1 MRAVKT
7 TRFRHSFISHANQ
20 DHLEESRLLYVL
32 GELAPKDQILLEQH
46 SQVCRECR
54 DSIREFEKLILFDLP
69 AAAVIRSDGSVAEG
83 PPSVDPDQLLAEVR
97 ERARKDLRYGPS
109 QSYLENP
116 IQPACAV
123 HWRQRVAQTFRSAVP
138 AAGWAVAA
146 ALLLWSAWTRFP
158 APHAK
163 ATVQTE
169 SVASSISLPNVAKV
183 ERRLDVAQ
191 DQTEVLAKKLSQA
204 ESRARHA
211 RLAYSRLNML
221 YETTNEI
228 YSASQGE
235 LRQEKAKLTE
245 QTEDLQRTRDALK
258 DQVAAKDSLQRRLS
272 EVSSRLEKQQDELA
286 HVESVAASV
295 PATFPSSEQT
305 VGSTEAKEILG
316 ARDLHIVDV
325 YDVDHS
331 GNSSAVYGRV
341 YYVNHSQ
348 LIFYA
353 FDLSKLDRKH
363 KAVAFQAWGYLQP
376 DSSAV
381 QNLGLF
387 YLDNATLNRWTL
399 RVSDPQVLSR
409 IDTLFVTVEPP
420 GGSRFPRGQ
429 RLLKASLAGPPNH
442 P

>member
-1 MRAVKT
+1 MKK
-7 TRFRHSFISHANQ
+7 TRFGHSFVSHANQ
-20 DHLEESRLLYVL
+20 DHLEELRLLFVL

-46 SQVCRECR
+46 SRVCRECR
-54 DSIREFEKLILFDLP
+54 DSIQEFERLIFFDLP
-69 AAAVIRSDGSVAEG
+69 AAAVIRSDGSVPER

-97 ERARKDLRYGPS
+97 ERARKDLPYGPS
-109 QSYLENP
+109 QSYAEHP
-116 IQPACAV
+116 INSACAG
-123 HWRQRVAQTFRSAVP
+123 HRLQRAAQNFRFAVP

-146 ALLLWSAWTRFP
+146 ALLLWSAWTRVP

-163 ATVQTE
+163 ASVQTE
-169 SVASSISLPNVAKV
+169 SAAGSISLPNVAKL
-183 ERRLDVAQ
+183 ERRVDVAQ
-191 DQTEVLAKKLSQA
+191 SKNQVLAKKLSQA
-204 ESRARHA
+204 ESRARRA

-221 YETTNEI
+221 YEETSGT
-228 YSASQGE
+228 YSVSQGE
-235 LRQEKAKLTE
+235 LRQEEAKLTE
-245 QTEDLQRTRDALK
+245 QTEDLERTRDALK
-258 DQVAAKDSLQRRLS
+258 DQVAAKESLQRRLS
-272 EVSSRLEKQQDELA
+272 EVSSRLERQRDELA
-286 HVESVAASV
+286 HVEHVAASV
-295 PATFPSSEQT
+295 PATFPASEQT
-305 VGSTEAKEILG
+305 VGGTEAKEILG